1 MEMLNVLL
9 TAVLGFVAWIALSIV
24 DLKTETA
31 VIAVKVDE
39 NHKMLTPLW
48 QDYIRRRN
56 GDNLAWFDESA
67 NIKTG
72 EQVSE

>member
-1 MEMLNVLL
+1 MLNVLV

-31 VIAVKVDE
+31 VISVKVDE

-48 QDYIRRRN
+48 QDYLRRQRN
-56 GDNLAWFDESA
+56 DNLAWLDESA
-67 NIKTG
+67 NLKAG
-72 EQVSE
+72 GQVSE

>member
-1 MEMLNVLL
+1 MLNVLV

-31 VIAVKVDE
+31 VISIKVDE

-48 QDYIRRRN
+48 QDYLRRQRN
-56 GDNLAWFDESA
+56 DNLAWFDPTT
-67 NIKTG
+67 NIETG
-72 EQVSE
+72 GQEDE